1 MSAYTTA
8 MADLSLPHYKEGK
21 LIPFEE
27 FHELTEKDLLSGYII
42 IIINT
47 TFKFPTTVKYP
58 YIPCYIDETTTVY
71 PLQGS
76 CLLTGP
82 EYILAMLQVVL

>member
-1 MSAYTTA
+1 